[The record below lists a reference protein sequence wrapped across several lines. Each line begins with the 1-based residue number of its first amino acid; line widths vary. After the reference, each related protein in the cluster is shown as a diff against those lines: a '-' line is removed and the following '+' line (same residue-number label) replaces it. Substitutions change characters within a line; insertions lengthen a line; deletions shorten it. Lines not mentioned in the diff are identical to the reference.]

1 MDMLGQGWNGIMDEV
16 ADGLASW
23 LAGKK
28 NEENI
33 TKERIF

>member
-28 NEENI
+28 MKK
-33 TKERIF
+33 T